1 MGAAESDTEVFL
13 ATPSP
18 GSDTVVVV
26 FSAAAAKPGK
36 FHLQPLVDH
45 LPGFSKLYVRDPR
58 VGWYNAGLPGVGETL
73 AEIATGIERQAS
85 ELGATRIVTTGPSVG
100 AYASILFGCLVGADH
115 VIALAPQTVLDR
127 RLRHAPPEE
136 VAVQAADLRP
146 VIAAAPGTRIDL
158 VAGWYDHIDVFHAR
172 RVAGQPSVR
181 LLAVPYRL
189 HKFGMPF
196 SHEDRTA
203 FLAETIAGG
212 TPAVCTA
219 DPELDPETERLVAE
233 VAYAEPRGD
242 WSAVADSARA
252 ILRRH
257 PQWGGPRF
265 DLARA
270 LLELGDHSGAE
281 QVLSDLVRAE
291 PEWIQ
296 PRERLAS
303 LRGEDGRPA
312 EADSAGASAR

>member
-73 AEIATGIERQAS
+73 AEIATGIEREVS
-85 ELGATRIVTTGPSVG
+85 KLGATRIVTTGPSVG

-115 VIALAPQTVLDR
+115 AIALAPQTVLDQP
-127 RLRHAPPEE
+127 LRYAPPREL
-136 VAVQAADLRP
+136 ALQAPDLRP
-146 VIAAAPGTRIDL
+146 VIRRAPGTRIDL

-172 RVAGQPSVR
+172 RVVDLPSVR
-181 LLAVPYRL
+181 VLAVPYRL
-189 HKFGMPF
+189 HRLGMPF
-196 SHEDRTA
+196 PQAVRTA
-203 FLAETIAGG
+203 FLAEMIAGG
-212 TPAVCTA
+212 TPAVCTIA
-219 DPELDPETERLVAE
+219 PELDAE
-233 VAYAEPRGD
+233 SDRRIAELAYADNRGD
-242 WSAVADSARA
+242 WQTVAECARA
-252 ILRRH
+252 TTERH
-257 PQWGGPRF
+257 ADWGGAWF

-270 LLELGDHSGAE
+270 LIELGDRRSAE
-281 QVLSDLVRAE
+281 EILTELARSE
-291 PEWIQ
+291 PEWPQ
-296 PRERLAS
+296 PRKALAD
-303 LRGEDGRPA
+303 LLAPD
-312 EADSAGASAR
+312 AGASGGIKL